1 MKYLLLDIKQ
11 QPINQIMQILLV
23 GLWCLTPLSTYVV
36 VVRFIW
42 WRKLEYPEKTHD
54 LSQLTDKLYH
64 IMLYRVYLAMNGVQT
79 HHFSDDRQIAQVVV
93 NPTTI

>member
-1 MKYLLLDIKQ
+1 VLNTTFNI
-11 QPINQIMQILLV
+11 
-23 GLWCLTPLSTYVV
+23 SYVV

-64 IMLYRVYLAMNGVQT
+64 IILYRVHLAMMNGVQT
-79 HHFSDDRQIAQVVV
+79 YNFSDDRH
-93 NPTTI
+93 